1 MPQLTERS
9 VVKFGTSVGVT
20 LPRGWVRYHKLEPGD
35 KLLMVTNGEITIKLL
50 KKKQNDGVERHPGQ
64 VKQNQNSKNGV

>member
-9 VVKFGTSVGVT
+9 VVRFGTSVGVT

-35 KLLMVTNGEITIKLL
+35 KLLMVTNGEITIRLL
-50 KKKQNDGVERHPGQ
+50 KKKQNDGVERRPGEEPERQ
-64 VKQNQNSKNGV
+64 G